1 MWYSVWARLYT
12 FTSGRRSIGQLAV
25 FSKGGVGF
33 SWMVADHSDT
43 GRCFDDEASAVSG
56 RGVGKTHGDRWMAHL
71 WWRLD
76 LEV

>member
-1 MWYSVWARLYT
+1 MVFRVGASVYLHLGRALY
-12 FTSGRRSIGQLAV
+12 RSTCGV
-25 FSKGGVGF
+25 FKGGVGF